1 MSELQQPLTARG
13 VLLASRKGTYV
24 INTLPNVAP
33 TKQCP
38 QQVLV
43 LDITPYDAVWAH
55 IRGSSSL

>member
-1 MSELQQPLTARG
+1 MQH
-13 VLLASRKGTYV
+13 V

-43 LDITPYDAVWAH
+43 LDITPYDTVWAH
-55 IRGSSSL
+55 IRAQPVTFAL